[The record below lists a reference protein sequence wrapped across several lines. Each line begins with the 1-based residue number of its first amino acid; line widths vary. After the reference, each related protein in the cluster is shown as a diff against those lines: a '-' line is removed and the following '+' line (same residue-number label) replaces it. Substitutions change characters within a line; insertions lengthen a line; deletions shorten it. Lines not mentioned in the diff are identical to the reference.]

1 MTVEENCLQRVRGV
15 AFIEPCP
22 NCGTGPCRN
31 AEGSGLPLPNTPL
44 IQPDAVVKCNQLLA
58 ASGQP
63 YPRTCQQ
70 CGFGPCQSHEA
81 LTDYLANTSQQAGGS
96 SVTVQADTPEAA
108 SGEAAKPVWDVVNKA
123 QHYNEHPSG
132 IELIHIV
139 RCLNFNMGH
148 VIKYIARRHGKEY
161 DRSLRSAGYYVKDQ
175 HQTRNQS
182 VVNTKVFTLLEE
194 YAKADPEPQARALYR
209 TIALYLKSP
218 TDSYLE
224 IILDGLE
231 GIRKSGV

>member
-1 MTVEENCLQRVRGV
+1 MTT
-15 AFIEPCP
+15 P
-22 NCGTGPCRN
+22 NKFSP
-31 AEGSGLPLPNTPL
+31 
-44 IQPDAVVKCNQLLA
+44 CNQLLA
-58 ASGQP
+58 AAGEP
-63 YPRTCQQ
+63 YPRTCQR
-70 CGFGPCQSHEA
+70 CGSGPCQDPDA
-81 LTDYLANTSQQAGGS
+81 LLSYLTKVGQTPGSVEVQTTAVPGADVPSTDT
-96 SVTVQADTPEAA
+96 
-108 SGEAAKPVWDVVNKA
+108 PVWDVVNKA

-139 RCLNFNMGH
+139 RCLNFNMGS
-148 VIKYIARRHGKEY
+148 VVKYVARRHGKEY
-161 DRSLRSAGYYVKDQ
+161 DRSLRSAGYYIKDQ
-175 HQTRNQS
+175 HQTRNQP